1 MTYTY
6 KLSRRMALCWR
17 QFTAAPVVLT
27 IALSG
32 CEQGGE
38 LKSGLGPEPPAN
50 SELVSVTV
58 SPDGS
63 TVQVNT
69 SLQFIATGRL
79 ASGDTVTPQVAWS
92 TDGGAIN
99 SSGLFTA
106 ESTPGTFQVMALGL
120 SGQRPADTVTITV
133 SGSAPPPPPPPGAD
147 ILLDFDDPNNLGVN
161 CAQSACPFPN
171 GTYRKH
177 HWDPTAGINGS
188 GAIVMHW
195 QTGMSIGFSPVW
207 IQTTYT
213 PHFILRY
220 NVRQTAPMIHGGSA
234 IKLLRVGTGNGMA
247 DRIGT
252 LESSQQVIKWWWDKY
267 MGNPESGFS
276 PNNAPQGMLT
286 GDNQWHTYHI
296 EFDYRDANALVVKI
310 SFDGGTVWTKVRA
323 GPLPASGPLL
333 ISPFAEMYSCGD
345 SGPCSA
351 GINTGDYVVDNF
363 TLTILP

>member
-1 MTYTY
+1 
-6 KLSRRMALCWR
+6 
-17 QFTAAPVVLT
+17 VVLT
-27 IALSG
+27 LD
-32 CEQGGE
+32 
-38 LKSGLGPEPPAN
+38 
-50 SELVSVTV
+50 
-58 SPDGS
+58 DGS
-63 TVQVNT
+63 ETT
-69 SLQFIATGRL
+69 GSLSFFAT
-79 ASGDTVTPQVAWS
+79 
-92 TDGGAIN
+92 GGAIT
-99 SSGLFTA
+99 GDGFYTA
-106 ESTPGTFQVMALGL
+106 GSTPGTFVVEAVATDGTEVRGTVVIQ
-120 SGQRPADTVTITV
+120 SGDGT
-133 SGSAPPPPPPPGAD
+133 PPPGSPPPGAD

-171 GTYRKH
+171 GNYGKH

-252 LESSQQVIKWWWDKY
+252 LESSRQVIKWWWDKY

-323 GPLPASGPLL
+323 GPLPAPGPLL